1 MDAHLRTPCRS
12 ASLGAAP
19 RSRVQRAAQGGCW
32 PLRTARWS
40 VRAPS
45 VSSPTCHTSSSDSS
59 ANSCVGHLSM
69 KPRPVSR
76 SEGSVRRL
84 VRFPRGSVHESVR
97 TSLSMMLT
105 GPVDLIQHFTTM
117 ISSAAAPPCWIHEWT
132 IPLQFRVE
140 GGLAEESD
148 HKGAAEDHSGWLP
161 NDLFNISLLA
171 IKCTVF
177 VFVFFSL
184 VLSFLLCWFLRPD
197 VLGVLDINIMLP
209 KGTIFMWESPPVNF
223 ILKIND
229 GLQSNQKMLLA
240 VAVAVSPVC
249 CAASDSDWELRV
261 KRSEVLKHRSF
272 E

>member
-1 MDAHLRTPCRS
+1 MRRTLKHETASRQPLGGFGPPSGSVSARLRSWIRPHQSVNDVNGSRGLDSTFHNNDFQRSS
-12 ASLGAAP
+12 ASML
-19 RSRVQRAAQGGCW
+19 
-32 PLRTARWS
+32 
-40 VRAPS
+40 
-45 VSSPTCHTSSSDSS
+45 
-59 ANSCVGHLSM
+59 NSWM
-69 KPRPVSR
+69 DDTTPVP
-76 SEGSVRRL
+76 GV
-84 VRFPRGSVHESVR
+84 
-97 TSLSMMLT
+97 
-105 GPVDLIQHFTTM
+105 
-117 ISSAAAPPCWIHEWT
+117 
-132 IPLQFRVE
+132 

-177 VFVFFSL
+177 VFVFISL

-240 VAVAVSPVC
+240 VAVSPVC